1 MQNLSLPVHALQ
13 KRWNLSKKNV
23 VFYLGGTS
31 HQIKNEAVKMELL
44 LTFSSLTISFL
55 ILPLLKN
62 DVKNIY
68 NGSVASKEGQ
78 QKQQVQT

>member
-1 MQNLSLPVHALQ
+1 
-13 KRWNLSKKNV
+13 
-23 VFYLGGTS
+23 
-31 HQIKNEAVKMELL
+31 MELL

-78 QKQQVQT
+78 QKQQVQTEFVFLQDGKGK